1 MFKEELDISD
11 CETSYI
17 DVCDDDK
24 IVLAPTRKSS
34 VIDEASSDS
43 DDDSVINVCDS
54 DAELSRS
61 ESEVN
66 INKSSVNAT
75 STTNSRI
82 DTSMVRS
89 TDTTTKSM
97 HSDNKENLLLEANSK
112 TRKKRRREFSTK
124 NLYAYYCET
133 CDKFIKKINGR
144 KITNCSI
151 CRDVLVYRCLNCQNE
166 YRSYGGVY
174 MHLKENNCFGVKNE
188 VTENFSNTA
197 NSSSKFSSCSKQ
209 IEPSTSKSIDNERLC
224 PKCGETVVNGCGPCD
239 GEHLFQCFVCVFRS
253 CHKSTLMHHI
263 DTVHSDSKLIPQS
276 QMTLVGKVL
285 LHCNVCDHTVSD
297 CEVKYNRRLNCKLCN
312 SPMHYVCLICKKQYV
327 SANSVYKHL
336 YFECNVQP
344 KFQCHKCD
352 YRAKQKGNLLTHIER
367 KHTAKRCRGCGKMF
381 DNYISCRKHQM
392 KKCKVTYKCR
402 YCKYTC
408 KFITQ
413 LKNHVRL
420 EHKSRYKCRNCGK
433 KYKNLSA
440 LQVHVNDTCG
450 QVTTFECDIC
460 GYYTLQKG
468 RLAQHIKQVHN
479 F

>member
-11 CETSYI
+11 SETSFI
-17 DVCDDDK
+17 DVCDDDE
-24 IVLAPTRKSS
+24 IVLTPTRKSS

-54 DAELSRS
+54 DAELSHS
-61 ESEVN
+61 ESGVI

-97 HSDNKENLLLEANSK
+97 NSGNKA
-112 TRKKRRREFSTK
+112 TK

-133 CDKFIKKINGR
+133 CEKFIKKVNGR

-174 MHLKENNCFGVKNE
+174 MHLKENNCFGLKNE
-188 VTENFSNTA
+188 VTENCSNTA
-197 NSSSKFSSCSKQ
+197 NSSFCSKQ
-209 IEPSTSKSIDNERLC
+209 IEPSKSKSIDNERLC
-224 PKCGETVVNGCGPCD
+224 QKCGETLVNGCGPCD
-239 GEHLFQCFVCVFRS
+239 GEQLFQCFICVFRS
-253 CHKSTLMHHI
+253 CHKSTLMHHM
-263 DTVHSDSKLIPQS
+263 DTVHSDSKLIPREIIIEHVPNA
-276 QMTLVGKVL
+276 LVGKVL
-285 LHCNVCDHTVSD
+285 MHCNVCDHTASD
-297 CEVKYNRRLNCKLCN
+297 CEVKYNLRSNCKLCS
-312 SPMHYVCLICKKQYV
+312 SPMHYLCLNCKKQYV
-327 SANSVYKHL
+327 SANSVYNHL

-352 YRAKQKGNLLTHIER
+352 YRAKQKGNLLSHIER

-392 KKCKVTYKCR
+392 KKCKVTYMCR

-413 LKNHVRL
+413 LKNHLRL

-433 KYKNLSA
+433 KYKNLSS
-440 LQVHVNDTCG
+440 LQMHVNDTCG
-450 QVTTFECDIC
+450 HVTTFECDIC
-460 GYYTLQKG
+460 GYYTMQKG
-468 RLAQHIKQVHN
+468 CLAQHIKQVHN